1 MTLASNFLRP
11 HFAHLQNSFK
21 FRLTFLRLVPILL
34 GMSKTHEEQRIA
46 RMIRELQSHL
56 ADMVEAG
63 EMTAA
68 EANEWVNYKT
78 EQWAK
83 GLS

>member
-1 MTLASNFLRP
+1 MT
-11 HFAHLQNSFK
+11 FARS
-21 FRLTFLRLVPILL
+21 VPILL

-46 RMIRELQSHL
+46 RMTRELQSDL

>member
-1 MTLASNFLRP
+1 
-11 HFAHLQNSFK
+11 
-21 FRLTFLRLVPILL
+21 
-34 GMSKTHEEQRIA
+34 MSKTHEEQRIA
-46 RMIRELQSHL
+46 RMIRELLSNL

-63 EMTAA
+63 EMSAT